1 MAKYEWYVVTT
12 KHPNVLALE
21 NIQYEL
27 CKKFGGLTII
37 PNCKG
42 LWINHAGNIDSDK
55 VEIWRCLTDQTVQP
69 SEVIRIGEFLNT
81 ICNQQET
88 LITINDIPT
97 LITKH
102 RLTLS

>member
-1 MAKYEWYVVTT
+1 MKLEIYVVTT

-21 NIQYEL
+21 NIQKQL
-27 CKKFGGLTII
+27 CDKFGGLTII

-42 LWINHAGNIDSDK
+42 LWKNDVGNLESDK
-55 VEIWRCLTDQTVQP
+55 VEIWRCLTTQVVLP
-69 SEVIRIGEFLNT
+69 SEAIRIGELLNT
-81 ICNQQET
+81 ICDQQET
-88 LITINDIPT
+88 LITVNDVPY

>member
-1 MAKYEWYVVTT
+1 MVTT

-21 NIQYEL
+21 EIQREL
-27 CKKFGGLTII
+27 CEKFGGLTII

-42 LWINHAGNIDSDK
+42 IWKNHAGNLESDK
-55 VEIWRCLTDQTVQP
+55 VEIYRCVTNEIVLP
-69 SEVIRIGEFLNT
+69 SEAIRIGEFINT

-88 LITINDIPT
+88 LVTVNTVPY

-102 RLTLS
+102 RLKLS